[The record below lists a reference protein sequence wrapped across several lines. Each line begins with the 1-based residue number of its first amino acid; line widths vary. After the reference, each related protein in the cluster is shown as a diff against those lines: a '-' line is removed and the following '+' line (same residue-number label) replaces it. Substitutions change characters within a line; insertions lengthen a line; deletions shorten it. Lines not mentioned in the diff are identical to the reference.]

1 MKTLFALV
9 FLFAT
14 HAVFAQDT
22 APPMDIRAQ
31 REAIQEQHKEQRD
44 KVKAAREEK
53 KKAHEERKQ
62 VREGRREKIK
72 QKIEQRK

>member
-1 MKTLFALV
+1 MKTLFSLV

-14 HAVFAQDT
+14 NAVFAQEA
-22 APPMDIRAQ
+22 APPMDIHAQ
-31 REAIQEQHKEQRD
+31 REAIQEQHKERRD

-62 VREGRREKIK
+62 VRELRREKIK